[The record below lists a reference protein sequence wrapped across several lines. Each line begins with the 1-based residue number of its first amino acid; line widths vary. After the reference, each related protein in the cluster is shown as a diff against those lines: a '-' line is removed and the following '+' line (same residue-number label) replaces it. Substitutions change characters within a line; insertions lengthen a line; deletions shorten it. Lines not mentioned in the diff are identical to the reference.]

1 MGFKFSSFAAGAAE
15 AVVDTLRKDEEEAS
29 KVGVYGV
36 KALKENYDKVMA
48 ENRKLESE
56 VSENIKALRTFDG
69 NATEAEL
76 FAAAT
81 NKTYM
86 SMAIEAAKAN
96 PATFKVGDIVKI
108 KEDNASNAT
117 AMDMLK
123 AYTQIPAVSA
133 SARRAEGTVDKDT
146 NFFAKI
152 RKGAADRA
160 GTRAEEQTA
169 KAMGVSLEKLRAA
182 EGFKR
187 PEFDTGAEFDLTKF
201 QKPKEFKD
209 IKDKA
214 QVDLLAAQESGEPNA
229 VNAATEKI
237 ARINTIESIG
247 KVDKKTDAQIQ
258 SDLVTEIQQK
268 QAAGDKQ
275 GVATATALLRQRQ
288 ALMKAPGADGKTDA
302 DKISQTNLIQVATRT
317 RATTIEQ
324 KLPPGQLITTTDAQG
339 NVTMT
344 LRDLSQGDLFRQGD
358 AIAAN
363 AIIKE
368 MAKPDGTP
376 RSEMHKNAMMS
387 VGIRF
392 DDAGKAI
399 RPVVPELPVKGAKG
413 TPPPAPPPLA
423 TPAPPAA
430 KPAPPPAIPQLT
442 ETDKQALVWAN
453 NPANAGKKADAIKAA
468 IEQKLK
474 VNN

>member
-29 KVGVYGV
+29 KVGVFGV

-56 VSENIKALRTFDG
+56 VSDNIKVLRTFDS

-96 PATFKVGDIVKI
+96 PSTFKVGDVVKI
-108 KEDNASNAT
+108 KENNASNLT
-117 AMDMLK
+117 AMEMLK
-123 AYTQIPAVSA
+123 TYTELPAVSE
-133 SARRAEGTVDKDT
+133 SVRRAEGTLDTDT

-152 RKGAADRA
+152 RKGASDRA
-160 GTRAEEQTA
+160 ATRAEEQTA
-169 KAMGVSLEKLRAA
+169 KAMGVSIEQLRAA
-182 EGFKR
+182 SGFKR
-187 PEFDTGAEFDLTKF
+187 PEIDTGAEFDLTKF
-201 QKPKEFKD
+201 QKSKEFKD
-209 IKDKA
+209 IKDNA
-214 QVDLLAAQESGEPNA
+214 QVELLKAQESNDPKA
-229 VNAATEKI
+229 INAAAEKV
-237 ARINTIESIG
+237 ARINTIETMG
-247 KVDKKTDAQIQ
+247 KVEKKTEAQIQ
-258 SDLVTEIQQK
+258 SDLITEIQEK
-268 QAAGDKQ
+268 QRAGDKQ
-275 GVATATALLRQRQ
+275 GAATAQALLRQRQ
-288 ALMKAPGADGKTDA
+288 ILAKAPGDGKKDDDITQ
-302 DKISQTNLIQVATRT
+302 SNLIQVATRT
-317 RATTIEQ
+317 RATAIDKE
-324 KLPPGQLITTTDAQG
+324 LPPGQLITTTDAQG

-344 LRDLSQGDLFRQGD
+344 LRDLSQGALFRRGD

-368 MAKPDGTP
+368 MTKPDGTP
-376 RSEMHKNAMMS
+376 RSEKHKNAMMS
-387 VGIRF
+387 AGIMF

-399 RPVVPELPVKGAKG
+399 RPVVPESPTKGGK
-413 TPPPAPPPLA
+413 T

-453 NPANAGKKADAIKAA
+453 NPANAGKKADAIKSA